1 MIVSVV
7 LRLGFWLI
15 KSCSRSIALVV
26 WFIKIWHTAML
37 LVATKDAGLILR
49 TFLNCSIAW
58 LYCSSKMQV
67 NAEFK

>member
-1 MIVSVV
+1 
-7 LRLGFWLI
+7 
-15 KSCSRSIALVV
+15 
-26 WFIKIWHTAML
+26 
-37 LVATKDAGLILR
+37 LILR